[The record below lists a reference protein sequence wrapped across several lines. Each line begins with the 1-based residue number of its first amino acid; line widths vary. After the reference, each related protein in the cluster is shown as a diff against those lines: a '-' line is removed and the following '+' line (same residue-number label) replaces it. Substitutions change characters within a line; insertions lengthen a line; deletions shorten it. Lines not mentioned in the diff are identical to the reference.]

1 MLGKKIQRLAAMFI
15 LAGFVSSTG
24 LAITAEAS
32 SRQHAS
38 VQEQRWQNQRE
49 EQRIQH
55 QKAEQKRQHEKEE
68 KRIQRQRE
76 EQRRQHEKETQRM
89 QRQRDEQRRRYQKD
103 KRNDNESHSDTG
115 NLVTGL
121 IIGGVLGAVIA
132 NS

>member
-1 MLGKKIQRLAAMFI
+1 MLGGKIQRLAAMFI
-15 LAGFVSSTG
+15 LAGFVSSTS

-32 SRQHAS
+32 SRQHESA
-38 VQEQRWQNQRE
+38 QEQRLQNKRE

-55 QKAEQKRQHEKEE
+55 QKAEQ
-68 KRIQRQRE
+68 
-76 EQRRQHEKETQRM
+76 RRQHEKDEQRI
-89 QRQRDEQRRRYQKD
+89 QRQRDEQRRQHEKDEQRRQYQRDEQRRHYQKD
-103 KRNDNESHSDTG
+103 GRNDNESHSDTG